1 MNFFDHIHILELF
14 AIFTNLDYCIHQTKN
29 LQTEY
34 HVKINLL
41 GANHMDKLN
50 KDQDLQVTYNLGNS
64 ISRRQLIFGGG
75 TLALGSLLIAACGGK
90 SDEGVNSDGAEPEK
104 PSKIIMRS
112 WGEPYSTSIEKF
124 AAVAFTAATGIKVEF
139 DLTDFMEMRVKVE
152 EAYKAG
158 TRPPVDVLYTTTSEA
173 FVASQQGYAMSLNSA
188 SMSNYAKLTAAG
200 IADDGTTNWVNL
212 YTYTLPLLYR
222 KDLVTFPEAFKW
234 DELWDPKYKGKIG
247 INLDPNVLVWSLSK
261 VLGLDPATDD
271 LTKVWDRCREL
282 KSNIKAIYT
291 SDTEMITML
300 NSGEIEIAFSLPG
313 NILAIENE
321 HGALAVPEEGV
332 MLASDGVYIPAGT
345 PENVKYWAEV
355 FINELIGA
363 SAQTDFNQAIGAVPV
378 SSEAKA
384 ADYMLGQ
391 PAYPFTDEE
400 LAKYAIPVQNAV
412 YAKFKDDW
420 IEKFTIAFQG

>member
-1 MNFFDHIHILELF
+1 MNKASKDSELAPRF
-14 AIFTNLDYCIHQTKN
+14 N
-29 LQTEY
+29 
-34 HVKINLL
+34 L
-41 GANHMDKLN
+41 GAP
-50 KDQDLQVTYNLGNS
+50 

-75 TLALGSLLIAACGGK
+75 ALAAGTLLIAACGGE
-90 SDEGVNSDGAEPEK
+90 SDESVESDGAVPEK

-124 AAVAFTAATGIKVEF
+124 VASAFTATTGIAVEF

-152 EAYKAG
+152 EAFKAG

-173 FVASQQGYAMSLNSA
+173 YVASQQGYAMSLDPA
-188 SMSNYAKLTAAG
+188 SMSNYASLTAAG
-200 IADDGTTNWVNL
+200 LADDGSTNWVNI

-222 KDLVTFPEAFKW
+222 KDLVTFPEKFKW

-261 VLGLDPATDD
+261 VFGLDPATDD

-300 NSGEIEIAFSLPG
+300 NAGEIEIAFSLPG
-313 NILAIENE
+313 NVLAIEND
-321 HGALAVPEEGV
+321 HGGLAVPEEGV
-332 MLASDGVYIPAGT
+332 MLASDAVYIPAGT
-345 PENVKYWAEV
+345 PENVKYWAQV
-355 FINELIGA
+355 FINELISP
-363 SAQTDFNQAIGAVPV
+363 SAQTEFNKVIGAVPT
-378 SSEAKA
+378 SSEATA
-384 ADYMLGQ
+384 SDYMKGQ

-400 LAKYAIPVQNAV
+400 ISKYAIPVQNAV

-420 IEKFTIAFQG
+420 IEKFTVAFQG

>member
-1 MNFFDHIHILELF
+1 MKNSSKDQELAPRF
-14 AIFTNLDYCIHQTKN
+14 N
-29 LQTEY
+29 
-34 HVKINLL
+34 L
-41 GANHMDKLN
+41 GA
-50 KDQDLQVTYNLGNS
+50 S

-75 TLALGSLLIAACGGK
+75 TLAVGTLLIAACGGE
-90 SDEGVNSDGAEPEK
+90 SDESVESGGAEPEK

-124 AAVAFTAATGIKVEF
+124 AAVAFTATTGIAVEY

-152 EAYKAG
+152 EAFKAG

-173 FVASQQGYAMSLNSA
+173 YVASQQGYAMSLDPA
-188 SMSNYAKLTAAG
+188 SMSNYANLTAAG
-200 IADDGTTNWVNL
+200 LADDGTTNWVNI

-222 KDLVTFPEAFKW
+222 KDLVTFPEKFKW

-313 NILAIENE
+313 NVLAIEND

-332 MLASDGVYIPAGT
+332 MLASDAVYIPAGT
-345 PENVKYWAEV
+345 PENVKYWAQV

-363 SAQTDFNQAIGAVPV
+363 NAQTEFNKAIGAVPT
-378 SSEAKA
+378 SSA
-384 ADYMLGQ
+384 ATASDYMAGQ

-400 LAKYAIPVQNAV
+400 IAKYAIPVQNAV
-412 YAKFKDDW
+412 YAEFKDDW
-420 IEKFTIAFQG
+420 IEKFTVAFQG

>member
-1 MNFFDHIHILELF
+1 MGEVS
-14 AIFTNLDYCIHQTKN
+14 KN
-29 LQTEY
+29 QESR
-34 HVKINLL
+34 VR
-41 GANHMDKLN
+41 
-50 KDQDLQVTYNLGNS
+50 YNLGTS

-75 TLALGSLLIAACGGK
+75 TLAFGSLLIAACGGK
-90 SDEGVNSDGAEPEK
+90 SDESVDTGGAEPEK

-124 AAVAFTAATGIKVEF
+124 AGAAFTAATGINVEF
-139 DLTDFMEMRVKVE
+139 DLTDFLEMRVKVE
-152 EAYKAG
+152 EAVKAG
-158 TRPPVDVLYTTTSEA
+158 TRPPVDIVYTTTSEA
-173 FVASQQGYAMSLNSA
+173 FVASQQGYAMSLDPTL
-188 SMSNYAKLTAAG
+188 MSNYAKLTAAG
-200 IADDGTTNWVNL
+200 LADDGTTNWVNI

-222 KDLVTFPEAFKW
+222 KDLVTFPETFKW
-234 DELWDPKYKGKIG
+234 DEIWDPKYKGKIG

-261 VLGLDPATDD
+261 VLGLNPATDD

-313 NILAIENE
+313 NVLSIENGN
-321 HGALAVPEEGV
+321 GALAVPEEGV
-332 MLASDGVYIPAGT
+332 MLASDGLYIPKGT
-345 PENVKYWAEV
+345 PENVKYWAQV

-363 SAQTDFNQAIGAVPV
+363 NAQTEFNKAIGAVPV
-378 SSEAKA
+378 SSEAA
-384 ADYMLGQ
+384 TSDYMHGQ

-400 LAKYAIPVQNAV
+400 IAKYGIPVQNAV

-420 IEKFTIAFQG
+420 IEKFTIALQG

>member
-1 MNFFDHIHILELF
+1 MKNSSKDQELAPRF
-14 AIFTNLDYCIHQTKN
+14 N
-29 LQTEY
+29 
-34 HVKINLL
+34 L
-41 GANHMDKLN
+41 GA
-50 KDQDLQVTYNLGNS
+50 S

-75 TLALGSLLIAACGGK
+75 TLAVGTLLIAACGGE
-90 SDEGVNSDGAEPEK
+90 SDESVESGGAEPEK
-104 PSKIIMRS
+104 PLKIIMRS

-124 AAVAFTAATGIKVEF
+124 AAVAFTATTGIAVEY

-152 EAYKAG
+152 EAFKAG

-173 FVASQQGYAMSLNSA
+173 YVASQQGYAMSLDPA
-188 SMSNYAKLTAAG
+188 SMSNYANLTAAG
-200 IADDGTTNWVNL
+200 LADDGTTNWVNI

-222 KDLVTFPEAFKW
+222 KDLVTFPEKFKW

-313 NILAIENE
+313 NVLAIEND

-332 MLASDGVYIPAGT
+332 MLASDAVYIPAGT
-345 PENVKYWAEV
+345 PENVKYWAQV

-363 SAQTDFNQAIGAVPV
+363 NAQTEFNKAIGAVPT
-378 SSEAKA
+378 SSA
-384 ADYMLGQ
+384 ATASDYMAGQ

-400 LAKYAIPVQNAV
+400 IAKYAIPVQNAV
-412 YAKFKDDW
+412 YAEFKDDW
-420 IEKFTIAFQG
+420 IEKFTVAFQG